1 MHPGVFKLRFASMAQ
16 PAFLSP
22 TPLPNVKSLR
32 IAASVDDGFALSAI
46 YMRPPRQEQ
55 IFWMISHAEL
65 MAGEFS
71 FCRLIPLYIMHRAKK
86 S

>member
-1 MHPGVFKLRFASMAQ
+1 MHPCVFKLLFACMAQ

-22 TPLPNVKSLR
+22 TPMPIVKSLR
-32 IAASVDDGFALSAI
+32 IAAPVDDGFTLSAI
-46 YMRPPRQEQ
+46 YMRPPRQDHF
-55 IFWMISHAEL
+55 FWMISHAEL

-71 FCRLIPLYIMHRAKK
+71 VCRLLNLYLMYRAKK